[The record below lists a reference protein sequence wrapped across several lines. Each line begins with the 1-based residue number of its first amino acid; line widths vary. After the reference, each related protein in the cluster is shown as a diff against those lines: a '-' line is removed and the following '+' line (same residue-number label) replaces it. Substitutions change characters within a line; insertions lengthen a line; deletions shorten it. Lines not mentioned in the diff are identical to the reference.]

1 MAVPVWLQRILKHH
15 GIPYQ
20 EHQHAPVYTASH
32 LAQAEHL
39 PGSRV
44 AKTVFLATDKRV
56 VAVVLPANARL
67 DRTRLEMVLGR
78 GKARLATEAEIAG
91 WFRGCLPG
99 AVPPL
104 RLRADELILM
114 DRSLA
119 HLGRILFPA
128 GTPESAI
135 SVRFRDW
142 YRTVRPGVG
151 RFAIPADGEEARR
164 SVPTV
169 LVVED
174 EADTNELLCRFLQA
188 EGFTCR
194 GVERGKQ
201 AVAVASEVK
210 PAAILL
216 DLMLPDISGFE
227 VCDRLRREG
236 RLRRTAVVMLTALD
250 DEDSRQRGWDVGAA
264 AYLTKPFEPSE
275 LVAELQMA
283 MAEAGA

>member
-1 MAVPVWLQRILKHH
+1 MAVPLWLQRILKHH

-20 EHQHAPVYTASH
+20 EYQHPPVYSASH
-32 LAQAEHL
+32 LAQAEHT
-39 PGSRV
+39 PGARV
-44 AKTVFLATDKRV
+44 AKTVFLAVDDRV
-56 VAVVLPANARL
+56 VAVVLPASARL
-67 DRTRLEMVLGR
+67 DPARLEMVLGR
-78 GKARLATEAEIAG
+78 GKARLATEVEIAG
-91 WFRGCLPG
+91 WFKGCLPG

-128 GTPESAI
+128 GTPENAI
-135 SVRFRDW
+135 SLRFRDW
-142 YRTVRPGVG
+142 YRMVRPGVG
-151 RFAIPADGEEARR
+151 RFAMADDRAARK

-174 EADTNELLCRFLQA
+174 EPDTNELLCRFLEG

-194 GVERGKQ
+194 GVARGKQ
-201 AVAVASEVK
+201 AVAVAAEVK

-216 DLMLPDISGFE
+216 DLMLPDMSGFE
-227 VCDRLRREG
+227 VCDCLRREG

-250 DEDSRQRGWDVGAA
+250 DDDSRRRGWDAGAA
-264 AYLTKPFEPSE
+264 AYLTKPFEPNA

-283 MAEAGA
+283 MADAGA